1 MCYVS
6 SIYSNSF
13 WYMTSARLLIW
24 GQSLTSQPQVGSE
37 TIVGGT
43 GEVRNTGW
51 RYGAARVLFLTATS
65 SRPIRANTTVAEPVD
80 IIEAAGWIR
89 NDCSSNSTVVEDQI
103 NVRMDLP
110 PHQHRPYKSHHRC
123 SREELVRWY
132 LWLRCSPRHVSPL
145 HHSSL
150 NESVRGSAS
159 VILHKNYFFDEQHRV
174 FMDERDVIRLI
185 HNNIIMCIA
194 CEKFAGKS

>member
-80 IIEAAGWIR
+80 IIEASGWIR
-89 NDCSSNSTVVEDQI
+89 NDCLSNSTGTVVSTVVDDQI
-103 NVRMDLP
+103 NGRMDLP
-110 PHQHRPYKSHHRC
+110 PLWNRSTDRIKQGTGML
-123 SREELVRWY
+123 LVIFWGR
-132 LWLRCSPRHVSPL
+132 
-145 HHSSL
+145 
-150 NESVRGSAS
+150 
-159 VILHKNYFFDEQHRV
+159 KYFIWQQLYGLGCFFQNWWHW
-174 FMDERDVIRLI
+174 
-185 HNNIIMCIA
+185 
-194 CEKFAGKS
+194 